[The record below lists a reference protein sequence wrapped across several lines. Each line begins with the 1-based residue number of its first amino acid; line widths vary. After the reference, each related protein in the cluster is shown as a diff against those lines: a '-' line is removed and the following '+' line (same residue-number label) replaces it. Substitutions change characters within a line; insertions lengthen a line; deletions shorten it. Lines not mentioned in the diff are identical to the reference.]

1 MWGGRVAKPALEPP
15 LYVAA
20 LRSGS
25 ESVEKQGCSSEG
37 GGVGGGI
44 SSQGGRMG
52 FLIGNQGVVL
62 STNEFEKGLG
72 VSTLMTMN
80 SERRLQLYRPFC
92 LNYQSTL
99 LFAGLPQVMR
109 QKCVS

>member
-37 GGVGGGI
+37 GGVGGA
-44 SSQGGRMG
+44 SPAREDEWV
-52 FLIGNQGVVL
+52 F
-62 STNEFEKGLG
+62 
-72 VSTLMTMN
+72 
-80 SERRLQLYRPFC
+80 
-92 LNYQSTL
+92 
-99 LFAGLPQVMR
+99 
-109 QKCVS
+109 